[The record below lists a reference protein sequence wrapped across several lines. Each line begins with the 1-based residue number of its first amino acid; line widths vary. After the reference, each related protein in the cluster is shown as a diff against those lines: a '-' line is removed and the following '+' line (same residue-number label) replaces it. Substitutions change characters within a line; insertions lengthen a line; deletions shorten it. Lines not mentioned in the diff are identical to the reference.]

1 MSDDWRG
8 WYQNKPGSGYQQAGA
23 YQGGGAGGYGG
34 PGRAAAN
41 RAGAW
46 PSQPPSW
53 SIPGGGEPGRRD
65 LGGGGRR
72 WRFWAGRGGAAGG
85 SR

>member
-8 WYQNKPGSGYQQAGA
+8 WYQNKPGSGDQPAEA
-23 YQGGGAGGYGG
+23 YQGGGA
-34 PGRAAAN
+34 GRAAAN

-46 PSQPPSW
+46 PSQPPHQAGANQN
-53 SIPGGGEPGRRD
+53 GGTWAVAAVAAGGSGGSRD
-65 LGGGGRR
+65 
-72 WRFWAGRGGAAGG
+72 GAAGG